1 WALVFP
7 SGLISESWPTQSPH
21 RPSRRSATRDRWG
34 DSERCVRLHLT
45 ARTAW
50 RSCSSPRTAGSAQ
63 QPCPSPSSCCRASR
77 PLRASTCPT
86 PCSRRPSQHP
96 CTGYRTSVN
105 HSSHSSLVTTS
116 RSSLVV
122 AGLCP
127 PRLTTRT
134 LPRAYCLASRPL
146 IRPHGLP
153 TPQPALLLAL
163 PLAHLPSLLP
173 LRPAALATRLA

>member
-96 CTGYRTSVN
+96 HTGYRTSVN
-105 HSSHSSLVTTS
+105 HSSHSSLLLA
-116 RSSLVV
+116 RHSSSPGS
-122 AGLCP
+122 ARPDP
-127 PRLTTRT
+127 PRGRSRALT
-134 LPRAYCLASRPL
+134 AS
-146 IRPHGLP
+146 
-153 TPQPALLLAL
+153 T
-163 PLAHLPSLLP
+163 
-173 LRPAALATRLA
+173 PAADPSASPISVSQYLSISVSQYLLIY